1 MEAVAWQVH
10 FHRTIAYTIHFEAQP
25 VIEHNKNCY
34 DDIFSILGG
43 DFEKKKTTFT
53 TKRSQS
59 S

>member
-43 DFEKKKTTFT
+43 DFEKKKNYF
-53 TKRSQS
+53 
-59 S
+59 